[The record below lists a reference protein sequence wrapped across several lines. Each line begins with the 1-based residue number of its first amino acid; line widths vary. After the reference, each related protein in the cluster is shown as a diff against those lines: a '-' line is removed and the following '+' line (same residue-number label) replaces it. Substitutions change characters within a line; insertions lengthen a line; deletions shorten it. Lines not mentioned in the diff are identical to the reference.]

1 MSTFASCPAY
11 HSLFSIHIVLSKQET
26 NITLESWII
35 LYSLIHVVL
44 SKQETNITLESWI
57 ILYSLIHVV
66 LSKQETNISVHLA
79 GSNIDP
85 TMFTRGW

>member
-44 SKQETNITLESWI
+44 SKQETNI
-57 ILYSLIHVV
+57 
-66 LSKQETNISVHLA
+66 SVHLA